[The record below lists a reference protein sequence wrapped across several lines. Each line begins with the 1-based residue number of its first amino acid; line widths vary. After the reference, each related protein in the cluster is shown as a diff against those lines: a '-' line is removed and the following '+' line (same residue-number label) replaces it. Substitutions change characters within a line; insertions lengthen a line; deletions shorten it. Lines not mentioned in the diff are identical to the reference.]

1 MNIIIVGCGKVGEA
15 IAGALCSE
23 GHDICVIDRNREV
36 IDSVTYAHDVRGIC
50 GDGILY
56 EVLEEAGAKEADMI
70 VATTSHD
77 EVNMLSCIIAKDM
90 GTAKCIA
97 RVRDPKQNVHA
108 AYLSQHLGITMTVNP
123 ELLASREAGR
133 LILMPSA
140 MEVDT
145 FARGR
150 IDMVQ
155 IKLTED
161 SPICGKPLTKLHSS
175 LQSKILVCA
184 IQRPGVE
191 GAIIPTGTFV
201 PEPGDKVYITATHR
215 DMGTFF
221 REMGLLS
228 EKLKSTLIIGGGR
241 ISFYLAEALGQSGV
255 RVKIIEHDHDRC
267 LELAA
272 MLPKTSIVCADGT
285 DQKLLEE
292 EGITSYDSLVALTGI
307 DEDNIIVSLYAKL
320 LGVPK
325 VITKINK
332 PELKE
337 MAEKVGLDS
346 IISPKQLTA
355 EVMLT
360 FVRSAEKTGSSKVR
374 TLYRVADDKAEAL
387 EFLVDTK
394 SRVIDIPLS
403 ELKTKKNLLIAG
415 IIRQGDVIFPG
426 GSDTIQQGD
435 IVIVVTT
442 NKFINE
448 LDGIL
453 E

>member
-15 IAGALCSE
+15 IAGVLCSE
-23 GHDICVIDRNREV
+23 GHDICVIDTQREV
-36 IDSVTYAHDVRGIC
+36 IDHMTYSYDVRGVC

-56 EVLEEAGAKEADMI
+56 EVLEEAGAKDADMLI
-70 VATTSHD
+70 AATSRD

-90 GTAKCIA
+90 GASRCIA

-108 AYLSQHLGITMTVNP
+108 AYLSEHLGITMTVNP

-140 MEVDT
+140 TEVDT

-155 IKLTED
+155 IKLTEG
-161 SPICGKPLTKLHSS
+161 SPICGLPLTKLHSS

-184 IQRPGVE
+184 IQRPGIE
-191 GAIIPTGTFV
+191 EAIIPTGNFV
-201 PEPGDKVYITATHR
+201 PEPGDKVYVTATHR

-221 REMGLLS
+221 REMGLMS
-228 EKLKSTLIIGGGR
+228 EKLKSALIIGGGK

-255 RVKIIEHDHDRC
+255 KVKIIEHDHDRC
-267 LELAA
+267 LQLAA

-325 VITKINK
+325 IITKINK
-332 PELKE
+332 PELKT
-337 MAEKVGLDS
+337 MAEKVGIEC

-360 FVRSAEKTGSSKVR
+360 LARSAAKAGSNKVR

-394 SRVIDIPLS
+394 SRVIDIPLA

-415 IIRQGDVIFPG
+415 IIRHGDVIFPG
-426 GSDTIQQGD
+426 GSDVIKQGD

-442 NKFINE
+442 NKYINE

>member
-15 IAGALCSE
+15 IASALCSE
-23 GHDICVIDRNREV
+23 GHDICVIDTQKEV
-36 IDSVTYAHDVRGIC
+36 IDRMTYAYDVRGIC

-56 EVLEEAGAKEADMI
+56 EALEEADAGSADMLI
-70 VATTSHD
+70 ATTSRD

-90 GTAKCIA
+90 GAAKCIA
-97 RVRDPKQNVHA
+97 RVRDPKQNAHA
-108 AYLSQHLGITMTVNP
+108 VYLSEHLGITMTVNP
-123 ELLASREAGR
+123 ELLASREAAR

-140 MEVDT
+140 MELDT

-155 IKLTED
+155 IKLKED
-161 SPICGKPLTKLHSS
+161 SPICGRPLAKLHSA

-191 GAIIPTGTFV
+191 EAVIPTGDFV
-201 PEPGDKVYITATHR
+201 PEPGDKVYVTATHR

-221 REMGLLS
+221 REMGLQS
-228 EKLKSTLIIGGGR
+228 EKLRSTLIIGGGR
-241 ISFYLAEALGQSGV
+241 ISYYLAESLQSSGV
-255 RVKIIEHDHDRC
+255 RVKIIERDHDRC

-272 MLPKTSIVCADGT
+272 MLPKISIVCADGT
-285 DQKLLEE
+285 DQKQLEE
-292 EGITSYDSLVALTGI
+292 EGITSYDSVVALTGI

-332 PELKE
+332 PELKA
-337 MAEKVGLDS
+337 MAEKVGLEC
-346 IISPKQLTA
+346 IISPKQLTT

-360 FVRSAEKTGSSKVR
+360 LVRSAEKTGSNKIR
-374 TLYRVADDKAEAL
+374 TLYRVADDKAEAM

-394 SRVIDIPLS
+394 SRVIDIPLAK
-403 ELKTKKNLLIAG
+403 LKTKKNLLIAG
-415 IIRQGDVIFPG
+415 IIRNGEVIFPG
-426 GSDTIQQGD
+426 GSDTINQGD

>member
-1 MNIIIVGCGKVGEA
+1 MRIIIVGCGKVGEA

-23 GHDICVIDRNREV
+23 GHDICVIDTQKEV
-36 IDSVTYAHDVRGIC
+36 IERVTYAYDVLGIC
-50 GDGILY
+50 GDGTLY
-56 EVLEEAGAKEADMI
+56 NVLEEAGAATSDMI
-70 VATTSHD
+70 VATTSRD
-77 EVNMLSCIIAKDM
+77 EVNLLSCIIAKDM
-90 GTAKCIA
+90 GTQNCIA
-97 RVRDPKQNVHA
+97 RVRDPKQNAHA
-108 AYLSQHLGITMTVNP
+108 VYLSQHLGISMTVNP
-123 ELLASREAGR
+123 ELLASREAAR

-150 IDMVQ
+150 IDMVR
-155 IKLTED
+155 IKLGEG
-161 SPICGKPLTKLHSS
+161 SPMCGVPLTDLHTVI
-175 LQSKILVCA
+175 QSKILVCA

-191 GAIIPTGTFV
+191 ETVIPTGDFM
-201 PEPGDKVYITATHR
+201 PQAGDNVYLTATHK

-221 REMGLLS
+221 REMGLMS
-228 EKLKSTLIIGGGR
+228 HKIKSTLIIGGGK
-241 ISFYLAEALGQSGV
+241 ISYYLASSLKGNGID
-255 RVKIIEHDHDRC
+255 VKIIEQDHERC

-272 MLPKTSIVCADGT
+272 MLPKVSIVCADGT
-285 DQKLLEE
+285 DQKLLED
-292 EGITSYDSLVALTGI
+292 EGISRFDSIVALTGI

-320 LGVPK
+320 RGVPK

-332 PELKE
+332 PELKA
-337 MAEKVGLDS
+337 MAEKVGIES
-346 IISPKQLTA
+346 VISPKQLTT

-360 FVRSAEKTGSSKVR
+360 YVRSAEKTGSSKIR
-374 TLYRVADDKAEAL
+374 TLYRVADDTAEAM

-394 SRVIDIPLS
+394 CRAVGTPLS
-403 ELKTKKNLLIAG
+403 DLKTKKNLIIAG
-415 IIRQGDVIFPG
+415 IIRQGKVIFPG
-426 GSDTIQQGD
+426 GSDVIKQGD

>member
-1 MNIIIVGCGKVGEA
+1 MKIIIVGCGKVGEA
-15 IAGALCSE
+15 IAAALCGE
-23 GHDICVIDRNREV
+23 GHDICVIDTNKEV
-36 IDSVTYAHDVRGIC
+36 VDRVTYALDVLGIC
-50 GDGILY
+50 GDGTLY
-56 EVLEEAGAKEADMI
+56 EILSEAGAESADMI
-70 VATTSHD
+70 VATTSRD

-90 GTAKCIA
+90 GTANSIA
-97 RVRDPKQNVHA
+97 RVRDPKQNAHA
-108 AYLSQHLGITMTVNP
+108 VYLSQHLGITMTVNP
-123 ELLASREAGR
+123 ELLASREAAR

-155 IKLTED
+155 IKLTKG
-161 SPICGKPLTKLHSS
+161 SPLCGVPLTKLHSA

-184 IQRPGVE
+184 IQRPGIE
-191 GAIIPTGTFV
+191 EAIIPTGNFV
-201 PEPGDKVYITATHR
+201 PRAGDKVYLTATHR

-221 REMGLLS
+221 REIGLLS
-228 EKLKSTLIIGGGR
+228 HKIKSTLIIGGGK
-241 ISFYLAEALGQSGV
+241 ISYYLASSLQASGIK
-255 RVKIIEHDHDRC
+255 VKIIERDHDRC

-272 MLPKTSIVCADGT
+272 MLPKTAIINADGS

-292 EGITSYDSLVALTGI
+292 EGISKFDSLVALTGI

-320 LGVPK
+320 IGVPK

-332 PELKE
+332 PELKA
-337 MAEKVGLDS
+337 MADKVG
-346 IISPKQLTA
+346 IECVISPKQLTT

-360 FVRSAEKTGSSKVR
+360 YVRSAAKTGSSKIR
-374 TLYRVADDKAEAL
+374 TLYRVADDRAEAM
-387 EFLVDTK
+387 EFVVDSK
-394 SRVIDIPLS
+394 CRAVDIPLS
-403 ELKTKKNLLIAG
+403 ELKTKKNLIIAG
-415 IIRQGDVIFPG
+415 IIRQGSVIFPG
-426 GSDTIQQGD
+426 GSDMIKQGD